1 MAHILKNNHLELHI
15 DAPTENYSC
24 TRFDWTGKISQLKFQ
39 NIPLTTIENTDLIN
53 TACFGKGFY
62 NEFGIDTP
70 LGFHETAIGGW
81 FHKIG
86 IGLLKKENEQ
96 YLFHKKYAVKPAKF
110 SVSTEANAVIIH
122 CTSEAFNGYSYK
134 LTKEIKLNS
143 SSFTIKY
150 TLHNTG
156 EKEIVTDEYVH
167 NFMATDNAL
176 KGKEYALEFPFKL
189 EPPLFD
195 ETVNTE
201 QKVTIGSNRIT
212 FKETPK
218 EQFFFSNLSGG
229 KLENAAWTLLNSNT
243 KIGIQETGNFQTNKM
258 NVWGWGHVISPELFF
273 KINIKAGKALEWTRT
288 FEVFKINS

>member
-134 LTKEIKLNS
+134 LTKEIKLYS

>member
-62 NEFGIDTP
+62 NEFGIETP

-134 LTKEIKLNS
+134 LTKEIKLYS

>member
-62 NEFGIDTP
+62 NEFGIETP

-134 LTKEIKLNS
+134 LTKEIKLYS
-143 SSFTIKY
+143 SSFTVKY

-189 EPPLFD
+189 EPQLFD

>member
-1 MAHILKNNHLELHI
+1 MVHILKNNHLELHI

-134 LTKEIKLNS
+134 LTKEIKLYS
-143 SSFTIKY
+143 SSFTVKY

>member
-110 SVSTEANAVIIH
+110 SVSTEANGVIIH

-134 LTKEIKLNS
+134 LTKEIKLYS

>member
-134 LTKEIKLNS
+134 LTKEIKLYS

-229 KLENAAWTLLNSNT
+229 KHKNAAWTLLNSKTN
-243 KIGIQETGNFQTNKM
+243 IGIQEIGNFKTDKINL
-258 NVWGWGHVISPELFF
+258 WGWGHVISPELFF

>member
-24 TRFDWTGKISQLKFQ
+24 TRFDWTGKISKVRFQ
-39 NIPLTTIENTDLIN
+39 NISVTTVENTNLIN

-70 LGFHETAIGGW
+70 LGFNETAIGGW

-86 IGLLKKENEQ
+86 VGLLKKENEQ

-134 LTKEIKLNS
+134 LTKEIKLYS

-201 QKVTIGSNRIT
+201 QKVAIGSNRIT

>member
-134 LTKEIKLNS
+134 LTKEIKLYS

-201 QKVTIGSNRIT
+201 QKVAIGSNRIT

>member
-134 LTKEIKLNS
+134 LTKEIKLYS

-212 FKETPK
+212 FEETPK

-273 KINIKAGKALEWTRT
+273 KINIKAGKSLEWTRT

>member
-39 NIPLTTIENTDLIN
+39 NIPLTTVENTDLIN

-134 LTKEIKLNS
+134 LTKEIKLYS